1 MKGVGEGE
9 IKTRNGALSTT
20 HSFVFP
26 LFFVV
31 EPNILFS
38 PLFFVGTD
46 RSGWVFTGFNL
57 KNSSKGF
64 GLPFIYT
71 HAPKKTFFWSV
82 WRFLFIY
89 FSLKKRTVSPV
100 HRSRSG
106 RNELGLKTI

>member
-71 HAPKKTFFWSV
+71 HAPKKNFF
-82 WRFLFIY
+82 FGAFGDFYLFI
-89 FSLKKRTVSPV
+89 FL
-100 HRSRSG
+100 
-106 RNELGLKTI
+106 